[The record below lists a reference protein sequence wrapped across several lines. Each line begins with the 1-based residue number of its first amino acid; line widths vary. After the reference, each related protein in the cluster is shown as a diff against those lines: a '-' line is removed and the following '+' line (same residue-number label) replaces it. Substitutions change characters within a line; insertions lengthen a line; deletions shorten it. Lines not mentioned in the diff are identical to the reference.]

1 LIIIRYTIRMNIIPF
16 LVLVDDDEA
25 TNVYNEAI
33 IEDSGLVNKYEIYDS
48 SLSVINLFS
57 NFEVSP
63 TTILIDINMPKM
75 NGWELVEKL
84 SELLPKNNNL
94 HIYMLSTSL
103 SPKDKEMVKQHQ
115 LVQGYFNKPLTE
127 AHLET
132 LANEH
137 TN

>member
-1 LIIIRYTIRMNIIPF
+1 MKIIPF

-25 TNVYNEAI
+25 TNVYNETI
-33 IEDSGLVNKYEIYDS
+33 IEDSDLVDEYKIYDS

-57 NFEVSP
+57 NFEESP
-63 TTILIDINMPKM
+63 TTVLIDINMPKM
-75 NGWELVEKL
+75 NGWELVERL
-84 SELLPKNNNL
+84 SELLPKNDNL
-94 HIYMLSTSL
+94 HVYMLSSSL

-132 LANEH
+132 LANDH
-137 TN
+137 SN